1 MAAKYLSN
9 SKTLTALLL
18 LPWLGRVVAAQPSPE
33 AANPVSIDNY
43 DQIIAQMPLNR
54 AAIASVALAELNI
67 ALHQAKNRA
76 EQTLC
81 QGNWTPSG
89 EVVQQIGPLVVAKTA
104 APKIWLYQSLRRAHP
119 LACDRVSRAQ
129 FFLEMS
135 RHLPAWVSIR
145 PAGQIVSFSEGLV
158 QPLPPSYL
166 ATR

>member
-18 LPWLGRVVAAQPSPE
+18 LPWLGRTFAAQPLPE
-33 AANPVSIDNY
+33 AANLDVIDNY
-43 DQIIAQMPLNR
+43 DQFIAQMPHNR
-54 AAIASVALAELNI
+54 AAIASVALAKLNI
-67 ALHQAKNRA
+67 ALRNAKNRA

-81 QGNWTPSG
+81 HGDWTPSG
-89 EVVQQIGPLVVAKTA
+89 EVLQQIGPLAVAPDG

-145 PAGQIVSFSEGLV
+145 PAGQIISFSEGLA

-166 ATR
+166 AVR